1 MLQKS
6 QSPQQLPL
14 VFKTKYNTHFAWK
27 YIGQALLK
35 HWNIIKKKVRLKMV
49 FPKPPLIAYS
59 RSENL
64 RDSLVKAKT
73 PYQGEEWLHVWRP
86 CEKWGRS
93 IILTNPAHI
102 SRSGSGE
109 QRFQHVHRFWWN
121 RGKPKYTRSYNRR
134 QDHEDHSSRP
144 FRAHT
149 HGKKKHTRQIWTLI
163 YVPKHYNEGLHP
175 QEHMITKRIAIERS
189 MHATFPVHSILRDK
203 ILEVPNK
210 WASDKL
216 LMKGYRILFT

>member
-1 MLQKS
+1 MQRSQKR
-6 QSPQQLPL
+6 QQEIEEALAFIITNISNYALTYDQIIVLSKGLGSIATPDKPSKISL
-14 VFKTKYNTHFAWK
+14 KTKYNTHFAWK

-35 HWNIIKKKVRLKMV
+35 HWNIIKKKVRLKMII
-49 FPKPPLIAYS
+49 PKPPTIAYS

-73 PYQGEEWLHVWRP
+73 PYQGEEWLHVWRS

-93 IILTNPAHI
+93 TILTNPAHT

-109 QRFQHVHRFWWN
+109 QMFQHVHRFWWN
-121 RGKPKYTRSYNRR
+121 RGRPKYTRSYNRR

-149 HGKKKHTRQIWTLI
+149 HEKKNI
-163 YVPKHYNEGLHP
+163 P
-175 QEHMITKRIAIERS
+175 
-189 MHATFPVHSILRDK
+189 DK
-203 ILEVPNK
+203 Y
-210 WASDKL
+210 
-216 LMKGYRILFT
+216 GR